1 VRRRVFCV
9 AAGASALL
17 FASAAGARAQDA
29 ASGYAGKGNF
39 VAQTTV
45 STRGTMLSFG
55 GTFAVEAHGSR
66 MRLDVLSLGIAGMG
80 ASTAALLSA
89 TLSPPGGFTV
99 VYDLKTGSFT
109 LWSSAKRTYFTKIMT
124 HATGASAV
132 PANGATAAPANG
144 ATAAPTN
151 GASAAP
157 ATPFGFARSLANDSA
172 FSLSLA
178 LAGHGTVNG
187 HPATGLDYHYA
198 RTANTGDAI
207 DVQGRLQ
214 LADDLD
220 GLPVEITA
228 SGTTRSLPKS
238 SITIDLTTL
247 AKGTPPDGDFAVPA
261 GFTRVNDVFGVL
273 GKTLPGT

>member
-9 AAGASALL
+9 AAGASVLV
-17 FASAAGARAQDA
+17 FAAAAGARAQDA
-29 ASGYAGKGNF
+29 PNGYAGKGNF

-124 HATGASAV
+124 HATGASA
-132 PANGATAAPANG
+132 APANG
-144 ATAAPTN
+144 ATPAPAN
-151 GASAAP
+151 GATPAP

-247 AKGTPPDGDFAVPA
+247 AKVTPPDGDFAVPA